1 MIRCYLGW
9 NGSGMDAILPVD
21 VLSEGISEPDRELR
35 QGYQE
40 AVDWPDISP
49 ERDIW
54 S

>member
-1 MIRCYLGW
+1 M
-9 NGSGMDAILPVD
+9 NAILPVD
-21 VLSEGISEPDRELR
+21 VLSRGIAEPDRELC

-49 ERDIW
+49 VRDIW